1 MLTNMRSR
9 SSILRRLSRRHA
21 SSFNAAL
28 AAMDAIETSERLRVA
43 TLVGGLRSW
52 AKERGALTALDDDEL
67 TRLARPRSLDP
78 HRARERRGED
88 NLGRSPEAFVR
99 EVLRGAKVSEED
111 LGRVL
116 RKGAELLR
124 SEPIVRE
131 LNVRESLTIV
141 GDLHG
146 SLGDLNAV
154 MGLHGTPTAKNR
166 LVFNGDF
173 VDRGPDG
180 AEVLASVLALK
191 LAFPRHV
198 HINRGNHEDAALS
211 RVYDFEAELVTKYGA
226 STTLL
231 DDADDAF
238 CAMPLGCVVN
248 HGSSRTLVLHGH
260 LPRSLPS
267 LEVLKRA
274 PRVRS
279 VVAESEEDVEL
290 VRDILWSDPWD
301 QDDADASAGRDGTA
315 DELLV
320 GGVTRNYKR
329 NAGCLIPD
337 AALGEW
343 LLANN
348 FARLVRSHET
358 EATGAAVTPVPHG
371 ERWTVFSCSHYPN
384 RQGLN
389 KAAVLQL
396 DRDGL
401 VKVRRWDAGEDDRSE
416 SALAARV
423 RGALWR
429 HRSRLRDTL
438 IDASSMSSV
447 AKAISS
453 VVGQDS
459 KVWETHLLPCLAD
472 GSAAAADWNE
482 IRDFLSVDVVN
493 LHARHLP
500 PRAATSPAAHAVFDL
515 LDTDRDGVVRRADFY
530 DAVEAVNAHVPPH
543 RRIDVASVWGLLDCN
558 GDGELERNELERGLR
573 I

>member
-1 MLTNMRSR
+1 MLRTTSL
-9 SSILRRLSRRHA
+9 LRRLGRRQA
-21 SSFNAAL
+21 SFNAAL

-43 TLVGGLRSW
+43 ALVGGLRSW
-52 AKERGALTALDDDEL
+52 AKAQGIVYDDDEL
-67 TRLARPRSLDP
+67 QKLSRPASPNP

-88 NLGRSPEAFVR
+88 NLGRSYEAFVR
-99 EVLRGAKVSEED
+99 DVLRGSLPSAED
-111 LGRVL
+111 FSHVL
-116 RKGAELLR
+116 RSGSELLR
-124 SEPIVRE
+124 SEPVVKE

-154 MGLHGTPTAKNR
+154 MALHGKPSTKHR
-166 LVFNGDF
+166 IIFNGDF

-180 AEVLASVLALK
+180 VEVLACVLALK
-191 LAFPRHV
+191 LAFPRDV

-211 RVYDFEAELVTKYGA
+211 RAYDFEAELVAKYGA
-226 STTLL
+226 ATTLL

-238 CAMPLGCVVN
+238 CAMALGCVVN
-248 HGSSRTLVLHGH
+248 HGDTRTMVLHGH

-267 LEVLKRA
+267 LEELKRA

-279 VVAESEEDVEL
+279 VVAESEEDVEV

-301 QDDADASAGRDGTA
+301 QSDVVD
-315 DELLV
+315 
-320 GGVTRNYKR
+320 NFKR

-337 AALGEW
+337 TALGEW
-343 LLANN
+343 LQREK
-348 FARLVRSHET
+348 FVRLVRSHET
-358 EATGAAVTPVPHG
+358 EATGAAVTQVPHG

-389 KAAVLQL
+389 KAAVLQV
-396 DRDGL
+396 DAHGA
-401 VKVRRWDAGEDDRSE
+401 VNVRRWDAGEDDRAQG
-416 SALAARV
+416 ALAARV

-429 HRSRLRDTL
+429 HRSRLRDAL
-438 IDASSMSSV
+438 AGCSSITEV
-447 AKAISS
+447 AKAISE
-453 VVGQDS
+453 VVGQDA

-472 GSAAAADWNE
+472 GSAAEAKWHE
-482 IRDFLSVDVVN
+482 IRDFLSVD
-493 LHARHLP
+493 LPARHLP

-515 LDTDRDGVVRRADFY
+515 LDTDRDGVVRRAEFF
-530 DAVEAVNAHVPPH
+530 DAVGAVNRVVPPE
-543 RRIDVASVWGLLDCN
+543 RRIDGDSVWGLLDCN